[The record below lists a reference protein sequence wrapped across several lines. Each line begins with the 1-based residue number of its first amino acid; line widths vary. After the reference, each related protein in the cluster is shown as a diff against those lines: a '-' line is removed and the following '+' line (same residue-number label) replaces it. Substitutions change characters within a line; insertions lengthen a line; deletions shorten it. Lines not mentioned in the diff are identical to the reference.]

1 MKLKYPKPTVD
12 LAQIRR
18 EYHAAVE
25 FGAKGRRQGMKAA
38 PGSPRMASAT

>member
-1 MKLKYPKPTVD
+1 MEGMKLNYPKPTVD

-25 FGAKGRRQGMKAA
+25 SERKAGGKA
-38 PGSPRMASAT
+38 